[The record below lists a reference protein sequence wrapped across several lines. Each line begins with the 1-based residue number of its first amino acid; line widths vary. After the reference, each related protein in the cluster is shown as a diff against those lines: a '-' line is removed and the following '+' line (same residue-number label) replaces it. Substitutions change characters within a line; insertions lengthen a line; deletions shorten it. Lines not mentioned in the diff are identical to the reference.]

1 MTVSRLTVSPRTRQF
16 LLTLAAVAG
25 VALLLRLIVCWEL
38 SGTGA
43 VRQPAVTTDMAT
55 YQRIAREI
63 LDGHWPEFF
72 YYQPLYYAVFLPLVY
87 LLTAQSVWG
96 LLLVQSLLGATAVWL
111 TGLAGA
117 RLFGRRAGIVAAVL
131 LALARFSIFYTPFL
145 LMATLQ
151 AFWMA
156 LLVYLAVVAW
166 QRPRWWRWLLV
177 ALVASA
183 ATLTRGN
190 ALLLVPGLLA
200 LLAWRH
206 RRQPVLAVALTV
218 GFLAVV
224 YLPQLPFSLRNYH
237 HYGRWTGPSSAMDA
251 VLALGNTP
259 EAPPGGLEYPTSY
272 QEAMRLASLPG
283 EQRVP
288 VLRQTLSWARRE
300 PLVYAE
306 LKLRTFLLFWN
317 REEIP
322 NNVILPIHGAKSL
335 LLKLPILLGFAVIGT
350 LGVFGML
357 LSWRWHSPGRLY
369 LYFAVLM
376 YCAGTVLFYVLAR
389 FRVPVVP
396 LVCLFAGNG
405 VVAGIAR
412 FRRAQGEKGRRQRLV
427 LVLAA
432 LVAVFVVCTAFQTY
446 QDQYEERM
454 MRWLRPNGTRI
465 ALPDRVIYHDH
476 GPLGGV
482 GGAQVQEMPPDGTVI
497 GKQFSGVDLP
507 PDGRAILRVPLLRM
521 DHTEIEFQLQGCALR
536 EDPACPQWERD
547 MRGFEWLNLPVT
559 LPPAEGGVVQLGIG
573 LHAKT
578 GQAGV
583 IFDRY
588 RDYRRT
594 RIPAALPGTP
604 ITEAAFELVVPRP
617 NQE

>member
-1 MTVSRLTVSPRTRQF
+1 MSVPRLAVSPRTRQF
-16 LLTLAAVAG
+16 LLILAAVVG
-25 VALLLRLIVCWEL
+25 VAFVLRLIVCWEL

-63 LDGHWPEFF
+63 LDGKWPEFF
-72 YYQPLYYAVFLPLVY
+72 YYQPLYYAVFLPVVY
-87 LLTAQSVWG
+87 LLTAKSVWG
-96 LLLVQSLLGATAVWL
+96 VLLVQTLLGTAAVWL

-117 RLFGRRAGIVAAVL
+117 RLFGRRAGIVAAAL

-166 QRPRWWRWLLV
+166 QRPRWWRWLLL
-177 ALVASA
+177 ALAASA

-190 ALLLVPGLLA
+190 VLLLVPGLLA
-200 LLAWRH
+200 VLVWRH
-206 RRQPVLAVALTV
+206 RRQPVLAAGLAV

-237 HYGRWTGPSSAMDA
+237 HYGRWIGPSSAMDA

-259 EAPPGGLEYPTSY
+259 EAPPGGLEYPPSY
-272 QEAMRLASLPG
+272 HEAMRLANLPG
-283 EQRVP
+283 DQRVP
-288 VLRQTLSWARRE
+288 VLHQMLGWAKRE
-300 PLVYAE
+300 PLVFGE
-306 LKLRTFLLFWN
+306 LKFRTLLLFWN

-322 NNVILPIHGAKSL
+322 NNVIYSYHGAKSL

-357 LSWRWHSPGRLY
+357 LSWRWRSPSRLY

-389 FRVPVVP
+389 FRVPMVP
-396 LVCLFAGNG
+396 WLCLFAGNG
-405 VVAGIAR
+405 VMVGIHR

-432 LVAVFVVCTAFQTY
+432 LAAVFVVCTAFQTY
-446 QDQYEERM
+446 QEQYEAGM
-454 MRWLRPNGTRI
+454 MRRLRPNGVRVE
-465 ALPDRVIYHDH
+465 LPDRVIYEDH

-482 GGAQVQEMPPDGTVI
+482 GGAQVQEIPPDGTVI
-497 GKQFSGVDLP
+497 GKRFVGVELP
-507 PDGRAILRVPLLRM
+507 PNGQAILRIPLVRADQTEMEFMLKGCELR
-521 DHTEIEFQLQGCALR
+521 D
-536 EDPACPQWERD
+536 DPSCPRWEKD
-547 MRGFEWLNLPVT
+547 MRGFEWMNLPIRV
-559 LPPAEGGVVQLGIG
+559 PPAQQGVVELGIG

-578 GQAGV
+578 GAAGV
-583 IFDRY
+583 IFDRHRVY
-588 RDYRRT
+588 GRT
-594 RIPAALPGTP
+594 VIPMAAPGAKV
-604 ITEAAFELVVPRP
+604 TEAAFELVVPKDR
-617 NQE
+617 